1 MSTPVPIAV
10 CQGMIE
16 VEAASGVFG
25 EDHFLVYLSL
35 REKRAVAEVVM
46 SNPTVLTLRANE
58 HTLRA
63 ARDGDT
69 YEEIDLSGKSTVVTF
84 PPGWSVE
91 ASVSRYT
98 CQVVGVR
105 TPAPERLSNVP
116 LNVVNS
122 EDEAVQIVC
131 NPA

>member
-1 MSTPVPIAV
+1 MSNIPIVVVP
-10 CQGMIE
+10 GNIE

-25 EDHFLVYLSL
+25 PDHFLLYLTL

-46 SNPTVLTLRANE
+46 SNPTVIALRANE
-58 HTLRA
+58 GTLRA
-63 ARDGDT
+63 ARDGDS
-69 YEEIDLSGKSTVVTF
+69 YEKIDLSAKDTQVLF
-84 PPGWSVE
+84 PPGWAVE

-105 TPAPERLSNVP
+105 TPSDLPLVSVP
-116 LNVVNS
+116 FTVTS
-122 EDEAVQIVC
+122 DEDEAVQIVC